1 MEEGKTEMGNSR
13 AEVQETTKPRGNGLR
28 VFQLHNIL
36 TELHSNNKTGT
47 LTVKTPVFIKKI
59 YLDKGEV
66 IFASSTWKDDRLG
79 EVLLKAGRL
88 TFGQYEESVRLLKM
102 TGKKQGTILVE
113 LGYLTPKDL
122 FQAVKHQV
130 KQIIYSLF
138 PLEYAEYEFIEGE
151 VPQKDILILKIH
163 LGSLIY
169 KGINRID
176 SFTRIKRELPD
187 CRYPLSISIG
197 TSRLFEGI
205 EFSPLEK
212 SILSLVDGK
221 RSIMELVDHASAD
234 ARPFEALKSLYVL
247 WFIGILKQNGSTR
260 EETETRMTETRKTEK
275 GNNGKMWDLE
285 NIMMFS
291 PHNHG

>member
-1 MEEGKTEMGNSR
+1 MEEGKTEMENTKT
-13 AEVQETTKPRGNGLR
+13 EIQETARPRGNGLQE
-28 VFQLHNIL
+28 FQLHKLLIDLN
-36 TELHSNNKTGT
+36 SNSKTGT

-79 EVLLKAGRL
+79 EVLLKTGRL
-88 TFGQYEESVRLLKM
+88 TLGQYEESVRLLKM

-122 FQAVKHQV
+122 FQAVKHQA
-130 KQIIYSLF
+130 KEIIYSLF

-151 VPQKDILILKIH
+151 IAQKDILILKIH

-176 SFTRIKRELPD
+176 NFTRVKRELPD
-187 CRYPLSISIG
+187 FRYPLSISIG

-234 ARPFEALKSLYVL
+234 ARPFEVLKSLYVL
-247 WFIGILKQNGSTR
+247 CFMGILKKNGSTR
-260 EETETRMTETRKTEK
+260 EVTETEKTATEK
-275 GNNGKMWDLE
+275 NGKMWSLE
-285 NIMMFS
+285 NMLMS
-291 PHNHG
+291 

>member
-1 MEEGKTEMGNSR
+1 MEEGKTEMENTKT
-13 AEVQETTKPRGNGLR
+13 EIQETARPRGNGLR
-28 VFQLHNIL
+28 EFQLHKLLIDLN
-36 TELHSNNKTGT
+36 SNSKTGT

-79 EVLLKAGRL
+79 EVLLKTGRITL
-88 TFGQYEESVRLLKM
+88 GQYEESVRLLNM

-130 KQIIYSLF
+130 KEIIYSLF

-163 LGSLIY
+163 MGSLIY

-176 SFTRIKRELPD
+176 NFTRVKRELPD
-187 CRYPLSISIG
+187 FRYPLSISIG
-197 TSRLFEGI
+197 TSHLFEGI

-234 ARPFEALKSLYVL
+234 ARPFEVLKSLYVL
-247 WFIGILKQNGSTR
+247 WFMGILKKNGSTR
-260 EETETRMTETRKTEK
+260 EVTETEKPATEK
-275 GNNGKMWDLE
+275 NSKMWSLE
-285 NIMMFS
+285 NMLMFS
-291 PHNHG
+291 PIQ

>member
-1 MEEGKTEMGNSR
+1 MEEGKTEMENTKT
-13 AEVQETTKPRGNGLR
+13 EIQETARPRGNGLQE
-28 VFQLHNIL
+28 FQLHKLLIDLN
-36 TELHSNNKTGT
+36 SNSKTGT

-79 EVLLKAGRL
+79 EVLLKTGRL
-88 TFGQYEESVRLLKM
+88 TLGQYEESVRLLKM

-122 FQAVKHQV
+122 FQAVKYQV
-130 KQIIYSLF
+130 KEIIYSLF

-163 LGSLIY
+163 MGSLIY

-176 SFTRIKRELPD
+176 NFTRVKRELPD
-187 CRYPLSISIG
+187 FRYPLSISIG
-197 TSRLFEGI
+197 TSHLFEGI

-234 ARPFEALKSLYVL
+234 ARPFEVLKSLYVL
-247 WFIGILKQNGSTR
+247 WFMGILKKNGSTR
-260 EETETRMTETRKTEK
+260 EVTETDKTATEK
-275 GNNGKMWDLE
+275 NGKMWSLE
-285 NIMMFS
+285 NMLMC
-291 PHNHG
+291 